1 MTIPP
6 IQLSADN
13 TAPAVAAFTITK
25 HDTTNFPAGPC
36 RAIYVG
42 GAGDINVVF
51 LDDSTCVFSN
61 NLTGSVLAVN
71 AKRVNS
77 TGTSATLMVAM
88 Y

>member
-13 TAPAVAAFTITK
+13 TAPAVAAFPIVK
-25 HDTTNFPAGPC
+25 SDTVNFTQGPC
-36 RAIYVG
+36 RAIRIG
-42 GAGDINVVF
+42 GAGDVNVVF
-51 LDDSTCVFSN
+51 IDDTTCIFPAC
-61 NLTGSVLAVN
+61 LAGETIAVN

-77 TGTSATLMVAM
+77 ASTTATLMVAM